1 MPLPKTVKKNRTSW
15 RPSWPSS
22 ARPQLHD
29 LSADDVRQSLAAGYS
44 TAAVSMSTSR
54 SSAPSGT
61 PKPTTWWPATSPPW
75 PTPPRSAWPPV
86 QVPHSGSGRG
96 GHHRGPAPCAGPTST
111 WTATPPPP
119 PVPPHI
125 PVWRS
130 VRPRRHRD
138 RTVTPR
144 PRPPRGRG
152 RGRGRSAPWPTAR
165 PASGSE
171 PGMNGRTPA
180 GLHYLPRRR
189 PRRRGTSGRCSNGS
203 VPKPETNGHPRA
215 ADLLRQPDEPPRR
228 QYRGDRPPRRTRLY
242 LHHRDRLPPRAPVT
256 RSIPRPR

>member
-61 PKPTTWWPATSPPW
+61 PKPTTWWPATSP
-75 PTPPRSAWPPV
+75 
-86 QVPHSGSGRG
+86 
-96 GHHRGPAPCAGPTST
+96 
-111 WTATPPPP
+111 
-119 PVPPHI
+119 
-125 PVWRS
+125 
-130 VRPRRHRD
+130 
-138 RTVTPR
+138 
-144 PRPPRGRG
+144 
-152 RGRGRSAPWPTAR
+152 PWPTAR